1 MFPLLSRLLVKQ
13 MISMSSSV
21 IFSFTMCLCRN
32 IRKLRE
38 LVSGL
43 VIPWFIQV
51 HLDLYWN
58 RVCMQQLPW
67 RKIISSFVYFFFF
80 SHCLPRWFLLYI
92 SSKKTFPR
100 SSPGFWWVGGF
111 MLCSASGFYC
121 DLKTNGKKGQDSYI
135 SNICFTKFGVLKICE
150 SQVFK

>member
-1 MFPLLSRLLVKQ
+1 MFVLVG
-13 MISMSSSV
+13 SSV
-21 IFSFTMCLCRN
+21 IRN
-32 IRKLRE
+32 TKNQFCQSVYHADLGKEGKAFLSMWQSHLLLDNLINILL
-38 LVSGL
+38 LVSS
-43 VIPWFIQV
+43 
-51 HLDLYWN
+51 YT
-58 RVCMQQLPW
+58 
-67 RKIISSFVYFFFF
+67 KYIICILFFF